1 MQSITLS
8 SPAGERQITPSKIV
22 CVGRNYV
29 QHIHELGNE
38 IPSHLV
44 LFVKP
49 NSAISNA
56 LNTHHGQASL
66 HYEAEICLM
75 YQQGQFIA
83 AGVGLDLTK
92 RELQSEL
99 KQKGL
104 PWERAKAFDGSVLFS
119 DFVPLANIN
128 GIEFELVF
136 EQQQQVLQR
145 GTTAQMITKPAEILK
160 EIQSFMTLEDGDVV
174 MTGTPKGVG
183 MLSAGA
189 QYTASLYMDNQRV
202 VSESWLALD

>member
-1 MQSITLS
+1 
-8 SPAGERQITPSKIV
+8 
-22 CVGRNYV
+22 
-29 QHIHELGNE
+29 
-38 IPSHLV
+38 
-44 LFVKP
+44 
-49 NSAISNA
+49 
-56 LNTHHGQASL
+56 
-66 HYEAEICLM
+66 M

-128 GIEFELVF
+128 DIEFELVF

-160 EIQSFMTLEDGDVV
+160 EIQSFMTLEDGDIV